1 MSVPT
6 SGESDQGSPSAVGGN
21 VPERPLRL
29 FVGNRRDGARLIS
42 STLVIAV
49 IGLVGWQSWIGRLVG
64 VSAAL
69 LSLFWW
75 RKYQQLRQ

>member
-1 MSVPT
+1 VSVPT
-6 SGESDQGSPSAVGGN
+6 SGESDHGSASAVGVDG
-21 VPERPLRL
+21 PGRSLRL

-42 STLVIAV
+42 STLVVAV